1 MVIITI
7 GESPDLSFL
16 PEGIELDRGCLL
28 SYPGNFS
35 TYKRLKAEQLAIEA
49 VENAKFDKFLAEE
62 EVWVRKGIEA
72 RRTRNEG
79 RVRRLE
85 ALRLQTYRHQRGTHA
100 LAGRVVFGSL
110 ADRLM
115 RCRSR
120 LQQLIAGLYALRQ
133 HLQRQGTGDF
143 ATLVTA
149 HTVGDGP

>member
-1 MVIITI
+1 
-7 GESPDLSFL
+7 G
-16 PEGIELDRGCLL
+16 
-28 SYPGNFS
+28 
-35 TYKRLKAEQLAIEA
+35 QLALQPA
-49 VENAKFDKFLAEE
+49 GLQLGARLAEALQNQIAL
-62 EVWVRKGIEA
+62 WVLTSLFSIQLANVQHALHPAVVMAELLDVLRADTVGTA
-72 RRTRNEG
+72 
-79 RVRRLE
+79 VAHPDQLE
-85 ALRLQTYRHQRGTHA
+85 ALRLQTYRHQRAPPA
-100 LAGRVVFGSL
+100 LTGRVVFGSL